1 MNYSNTFDHKYFLQC
16 FLHEIPQSTMFSVR
30 MLTAVPCMMSDME
43 SDLATSYPV
52 LSPHSHSRTH
62 LIFNLSNDWDRLV
75 P

>member
-43 SDLATSYPV
+43 SDLATSYLVIPSSLQSSPDIQPLEHLGTCRA
-52 LSPHSHSRTH
+52 LS
-62 LIFNLSNDWDRLV
+62 
-75 P
+75 